1 MFQRVLRLGQA
12 LAWLRRLSCF
22 STCTT
27 SGRILESSFRLSSP
41 KGNPILMLHGY
52 FDVKQSTVLT
62 GLITQLASKTC
73 PWSKPAH
80 WCTWTPQD
88 LVVSDLLKEKFS
100 VSGVEVRWGLETVPP
115 KREIRKSMH
124 LQ

>member
-22 STCTT
+22 SACTT

-62 GLITQLASKTC
+62 GLIAQLASKMC

-88 LVVSDLLKEKFS
+88 MVVSDLLKEKFS

>member
-62 GLITQLASKTC
+62 GLITLQRCAPGPNQRTGAHGPLRTWWSQTC
-73 PWSKPAH
+73 
-80 WCTWTPQD
+80 
-88 LVVSDLLKEKFS
+88 
-100 VSGVEVRWGLETVPP
+100 
-115 KREIRKSMH
+115 
-124 LQ
+124 